1 MRLSAAA
8 IRLAIL
14 FLAAPASAQEMTPM
28 AEWIK
33 TPEAQQRPD
42 YTYTRCAGLFLAL
55 AKFDGRSF
63 LPKDIE
69 NMRESYAD
77 FGNAAISFRAQR
89 DGMAPK
95 DFLDGVNSDIGNFV
109 DAYQPRIDK
118 ARFANKAALDADPS
132 MAQDFA
138 VCRAVSQSLRAG

>member
-1 MRLSAAA
+1 MR
-8 IRLAIL
+8 RLALRLAVLL
-14 FLAAPASAQEMTPM
+14 FAAPASAQEMTPL
-28 AEWIK
+28 AEWMK
-33 TPEAQQRPD
+33 NPESQQRPD

-77 FGNAAISFRAQR
+77 FGNAAINFRAQR

-95 DFLDGVNSDIGNFV
+95 DFLDGVNNDIGDFV

-118 ARFANKAALDADPS
+118 ARFANRAALDADPA

-138 VCRAVSQSLRAG
+138 VCRSVSQTLTQGG

>member
-1 MRLSAAA
+1 LRRLVL
-8 IRLAIL
+8 RLAVL
-14 FLAAPASAQEMTPM
+14 LVAAPASAQEMTPL

-55 AKFDGRSF
+55 AKLDGRSF
-63 LPKDIE
+63 LPKDLE
-69 NMRESYAD
+69 NMREAYAD
-77 FGNAAISFRAQR
+77 FGNAAINFRAQR

-95 DFLDGVNSDIGNFV
+95 DFLDGVNNDIGDFV
-109 DAYQPRIDK
+109 DAYQPSIDK
-118 ARFANKAALDADPS
+118 ARFANRAALDADAA

-138 VCRAVSQSLRAG
+138 VCRSVSQSLRAG

>member
-1 MRLSAAA
+1 MRLSAA
-8 IRLAIL
+8 IRLVIL

-55 AKFDGRSF
+55 AKLDGRSF
-63 LPKDIE
+63 LPKDLE
-69 NMRESYAD
+69 NMRDAYAD
-77 FGNAAISFRAQR
+77 FGNAAINFRVQR

-95 DFLDGVNSDIGNFV
+95 DFLDGVNSDIGDFV

-118 ARFANKAALDADPS
+118 ARRANRAALDADPA
-132 MAQDFA
+132 MAEDFA
-138 VCRAVSQSLRAG
+138 VCRAVSQSLLQGG